1 MESLILVILVILTVV
16 TVGLILAAYG
26 FRIYHTFKVN
36 EQASFRKKML
46 PLVYQYM
53 DDGQDYDRF
62 ERILKS
68 SNDLQLFAALLYELI
83 DEFEGVERERLQSL
97 LHLPALY
104 KQKLSK
110 LNSGRASNQIRACYY
125 FGRLIHLR
133 ESVSDRIE
141 WLLDSPN
148 EYVSYAASSA
158 MMASDDVTLRARAL
172 EHNCKTPGVSRL
184 SIIELMYQFHQA
196 DMGQYEEEAEVLK
209 NLIADH
215 YTQEKARL
223 VLIRGVADIG
233 YHQLVDFLYEQLLDK
248 FRSDQDGQITVALID
263 ALGKFE
269 YGPLTAFLSRFGLSS
284 PRGNVRLAA
293 VLNLAKIDPLSNVEL
308 FVKMLDDKS
317 SRVRIASAYALAQC
331 GREGLLT
338 LSNRMGSDKLSETVI
353 RRIVQETGGIQY
365 VG

>member
-1 MESLILVILVILTVV
+1 MESLILVILVILTIV
-16 TVGLILAAYG
+16 TLGLILAAYG
-26 FRIYHTFKVN
+26 FRMYHTLKVN
-36 EQASFRKKML
+36 EQVAFREKLL
-46 PLVYQYM
+46 PLIYQYM
-53 DDGQDYDRF
+53 DDGLDYDRF

-83 DEFEGVERERLQSL
+83 DEFEGVERERLQAL

-104 KQKLSK
+104 DQKLAK
-110 LNSGRASNQIRACYY
+110 LNSGMASNQIRACYY
-125 FGRLIHLR
+125 FGRLIQLR

-141 WLLDSPN
+141 WLLDSHN

-184 SIIELMYQFHQA
+184 SIIELLYQFHQA
-196 DMGQYEEEAEVLK
+196 DLEQYEEEAEILK

-215 YTQEKARL
+215 FTQEKARL

-269 YGPLTAFLSRFGLSS
+269 YGPLATFLSRFGLSS
-284 PRGNVRLAA
+284 PRAVVRYAS
-293 VLNLAKIDPLSNVEL
+293 VQNLASIDPISHVEL

-338 LSNRMGSDKLSETVI
+338 LSGRLGTEKLSDTVI
-353 RRIVQETGGIQY
+353 RRIVQETGGLQH